1 MAKIRES
8 SSGMPRVRVTQKEL
22 AARLGLHPSTVSLV
36 LNDAPL
42 AKAIPQETRERV
54 LRVAQE
60 LDYRPNLYAKY
71 LSSNRSYTVAI
82 LLPAIGEGYS
92 TAVLGGVDEVLFDEN
107 YAVFLAIHHG
117 DKQRIREYLRRLQQ
131 RAVEGF
137 ILLNTP
143 IEEPLGLPAVSIGG
157 YPAIGEMTRVL
168 LDNYRGARAAAEHLI
183 GLGHRRI
190 AVIKGHAWR
199 PASQERWTGIADA
212 LQDHGL
218 PISPK
223 LIVQLQAETS
233 LREQATPEE
242 GYRAAKTLLSR
253 KLPFTALLT
262 FNDLTALGAMRAFH
276 EAGFRTPEDISVVG
290 FDDIPSAA
298 YHLPGLTTLRQPLH
312 QMGALASRHLLKLIP
327 QHGAKSE
334 DLIVEPELIVR
345 ESTCAVHADR

>member
-1 MAKIRES
+1 MVRKLDRSAAPLR
-8 SSGMPRVRVTQKEL
+8 PRITQKEL

-42 AKAIPQETRERV
+42 AKAIPQETKDRV
-54 LRVAQE
+54 LRAAQE

-71 LSSNRSYTVAI
+71 LSSNRSFTVAI

-92 TAVLGGVDEVLFDEN
+92 TAVLGGVDEVLFDQN

-117 DKQRIREYLRRLQQ
+117 DKQRIREYLRRLEQ
-131 RAVEGF
+131 RAVEGV

-143 IEEPLGLPAVSIGG
+143 LEEPLGLPSVSIGG
-157 YPAIGEMTRVL
+157 YPAVGETTRVL
-168 LDNYRGARAAAEHLI
+168 LDNYRGARAGAEHVI

-199 PASQERWTGIADA
+199 PASQERWNGIVDSFEA
-212 LQDHGL
+212 HGMQVN
-218 PISPK
+218 PK
-223 LIVQLQAETS
+223 LVIQLQAQIS

-242 GYRAAKTLLSR
+242 GYRAAKTLLSHG
-253 KLPFTALLT
+253 LSFTALLT

-276 EAGFRTPEDISVVG
+276 EAGLRIPQDISVVG

-298 YHLPGLTTLRQPLH
+298 YHLPGLTTLRQPLQH
-312 QMGALASRHLLKLIP
+312 MGALASRQLLKLIA
-327 QHGAKSE
+327 QRGAKSE

-345 ESTCAVHADR
+345 ESTCEVQPGR